1 MANTYL
7 LTISQVT
14 GTLSNDQMSH
24 FSIALALL
32 LEELYT
38 KSCKQVETS
47 DHATILAKGSKCY
60 FSKMKNKIF
69 DPYAAQEMLT

>member
-1 MANTYL
+1 MLTKINNQLITEPYVDMKISYL
-7 LTISQVT
+7 TNISQVR

-38 KSCKQVETS
+38 KSCKLAEKS
-47 DHATILAKGSKCY
+47 DHATILAKG
-60 FSKMKNKIF
+60 
-69 DPYAAQEMLT
+69 